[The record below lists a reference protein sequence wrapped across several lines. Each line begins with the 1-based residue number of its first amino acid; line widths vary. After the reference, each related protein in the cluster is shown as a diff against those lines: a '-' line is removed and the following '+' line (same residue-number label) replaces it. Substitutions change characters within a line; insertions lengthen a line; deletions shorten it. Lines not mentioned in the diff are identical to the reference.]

1 MADLIQCDNCGAVL
15 AKEDLFCGECGV
27 PRPVPPETGPAS
39 DEAPAPAGTAES
51 AEPLPG
57 APPEDDHEPLP
68 PPRSPGSPEAGWRV
82 AFFVL
87 LGLGIMVCLA
97 GVLAFVL
104 VGSIGGDTTTVQE
117 DWLISSLCC
126 LLPVGG
132 TGAILVAGG
141 AVIWYMRLRS
151 R

>member
-15 AKEDLFCGECGV
+15 AKEDLFCAECGV
-27 PRPVPPETGPAS
+27 PRPVPPETGPAP
-39 DEAPAPAGTAES
+39 DEPPTPAGTAES

-57 APPEDDHEPLP
+57 APSGGGLGSLP
-68 PPRSPGSPEAGWRV
+68 PPRSTASPEAGWRV

-87 LGLGIMVCLA
+87 LGLGIMACLA

-141 AVIWYMRLRS
+141 AIIWYMRLRS